1 MNGSVDQLNMDS
13 NNYDQI
19 VNTDQR
25 IGRKG
30 HNLTNLSIKMDHT
43 KDIAP
48 GDIKG
53 DDIHKK
59 EQSLHYKQKT
69 ERNKN
74 NKTSFTN
81 LQAYFQQ
88 RGINNETN
96 LSNALSMTNSNNQ
109 NNPQAQDAKAA
120 LANKNNQSMISSNYN
135 ISGNNEDL
143 KFAIPTN

>member
-1 MNGSVDQLNMDS
+1 
-13 NNYDQI
+13 
-19 VNTDQR
+19 
-25 IGRKG
+25 
-30 HNLTNLSIKMDHT
+30 MDHT

-53 DDIHKK
+53 DDIHMK

>member
-1 MNGSVDQLNMDS
+1 MDS

-19 VNTDQR
+19 VNTEER

-30 HNLTNLSIKMDHT
+30 HNLTNLSIKMDHS
-43 KDIAP
+43 KDIAS
-48 GDIKG
+48 GDMKMN
-53 DDIHKK
+53 DIHNNQ
-59 EQSLHYKQKT
+59 QSLHYKQKT

-96 LSNALSMTNSNNQ
+96 LSNALSMTNSNIQ
-109 NNPQAQDAKAA
+109 
-120 LANKNNQSMISSNYN
+120 YN
-135 ISGNNEDL
+135 G
-143 KFAIPTN
+143 